1 MPKNKINILDDI
13 LADDYTELTG
23 FQNTA
28 RYDYSKKLTQL
39 RSAVSYCY
47 INLET
52 YYELKNQLDNNA
64 IKRGI
69 KLLKKEPTPQRKK
82 INKLFFDN
90 LDKIN
95 ELQEQGYS
103 NSQIYDILCQI
114 DDRFK
119 DIDLYMMTNTITQ
132 ATLTSNKPMK
142 KYDIYIDE
150 IKILLKDGN
159 TAYFIA
165 KYLSKKYPNDD
176 ISFSSIIQYID
187 KLKKQME

>member
-1 MPKNKINILDDI
+1 MTKKKINILDDI

-64 IKRGI
+64 KKRGI

-103 NSQIYDILCQI
+103 NPQIYDILCEI
-114 DDRFK
+114 DDKFK
-119 DIDLYMMTNTITQ
+119 DIDLYMMAKTITQ
-132 ATLTSNKPMK
+132 ATLTSNKAMK

-150 IKILLKDGN
+150 IKKLLKDGN
-159 TAYFIA
+159 TGYFIA
-165 KYLSKKYPNDD
+165 KYLSKKYDD
-176 ISFSSIIQYID
+176 IAFSSAIQYID
-187 KLKKQME
+187 KLKKHME